1 MKKLLLTLML
11 AVVSS
16 SVMAEWV
23 LYGFSNGS
31 KKGIIITVYADPA
44 TLIKSGNTVKMWSI
58 FDYNKA
64 QKDPNSP
71 SFMSVKRQEEY
82 DCKEE
87 KKRLLYADFHSENMG
102 KGDIVFNEY
111 ATSKWTRLVPKSISQ
126 SLGEVACGK

>member
-1 MKKLLLTLML
+1 MKKSLLTLML
-11 AVVSS
+11 AIVSS

-102 KGDIVFNEY
+102 KGDIVFNED
-111 ATSKWTRLVPKSISQ
+111 APSKWTRLVPKSISQ

>member
-1 MKKLLLTLML
+1 ML
-11 AVVSS
+11 AIVSG

-102 KGDIVFNEY
+102 KGDIVFNED

>member
-11 AVVSS
+11 AIVSS

-44 TLIKSGNTVKMWSI
+44 TLIKSGNMVKMLSI

-102 KGDIVFNEY
+102 KGDIVFNED
-111 ATSKWTRLVPKSISQ
+111 ATSKWTRLVPKSVSQ

>member
-1 MKKLLLTLML
+1 MHKATLMMLL
-11 AVVSS
+11 AVMSS
-16 SVMAEWV
+16 SAMAEWV

-87 KKRLLYADFHSENMG
+87 QERLLFFSWHSENMG
-102 KGDIVFNEY
+102 RGDVVY
-111 ATSKWTRLVPKSISQ
+111 SKISPI
-126 SLGEVACGK
+126 

>member
-1 MKKLLLTLML
+1 
-11 AVVSS
+11 VSS

-87 KKRLLYADFHSENMG
+87 KKRLLYADFHSENIQRIWE
-102 KGDIVFNEY
+102 KEI
-111 ATSKWTRLVPKSISQ
+111 
-126 SLGEVACGK
+126 